1 MKEVFIRG
9 FKVRYEEGDQ
19 NGINYLLYD
28 LDAEESRV
36 FFDQAKQKKYA
47 AFEDDKED
55 QFSLSYSRDGCFT
68 LMRR

>member
-19 NGINYLLYD
+19 SGINYLFYD

-47 AFEDDKED
+47 AFEDDKEG
-55 QFSLSYSRDGCFT
+55 QFSLSYTKDGSFT

>member
-19 NGINYLLYD
+19 GGINYLLYD

-36 FFDQAKQKKYA
+36 FFNEAKRNKYA
-47 AFEDDKED
+47 AFEDDKEG
-55 QFSLSYSRDGCFT
+55 QFSLSYDKDGSFT

>member
-36 FFDQAKQKKYA
+36 FFNEAKRNKYA
-47 AFEDDKED
+47 SFEDDKEG
-55 QFSLSYSRDGCFT
+55 QFSLSYDKDGSLT